1 MEVLRRASEN
11 PRARICRITDRPGR
25 KARAMNA
32 LRWMM
37 TTALLWLVVP
47 VLAQT
52 ATPTVMPTATPRPN
66 PPAAACG
73 LPVGGPIYQ
82 SATYTLTANCA
93 QTSYLVVTG
102 AFTGGA
108 TTLTIEGQ
116 GYTIDGSLL
125 TGSQGII
132 LTRLGGR
139 VVIRNATL
147 DGGSAPGIG
156 ALDISGSA
164 SLADVTFRNSSHT
177 AIRLAGS
184 PGNPSSGDFTN
195 TLIEDVIGTYYSV
208 SIRPAGV
215 EARGLVNATFN
226 NLALRSVIGGNAA
239 IGADRSAN
247 IAHPEIA
254 NVTITGCFTSE
265 RVFPQKFYG
274 NVTDNSSGLC
284 SGAIGNNGVGAR
296 QFSPP
301 TTANCGLPASGH
313 LERNAVYNLRGDCR
327 QTGRLWI
334 PGELTVTINGN
345 GHTIDA
351 NSLYAFLTSAGNA
364 AIRNAAITGS
374 GSYSLLTYLAN
385 PLRIENVHFYSN
397 GGPLAFL
404 DSAATLNKIL
414 FEDHSQRSSTVSSA
428 LSAYL
433 SARVTVRDSVFRGNT
448 GGVGAV
454 YGGQADSSTVLE
466 GCITFEGNAPR
477 DIHDPNSI
485 LTDSSIGPCP
495 EDAVFTYSVAAG
507 NSRKDD
513 SPPPTIIPPASRC
526 ESTPKAE
533 ALPMGAAACIFRYD
547 AGGDDVLSVWGIDRH
562 SQGYHLLTVTQAQVD
577 AHSGEA
583 VVAVSPDGRALAAV
597 WPDDNV
603 TIKVGPNREGKVLHT
618 TFGAGL
624 HGAVIGTTTTYGPPP
639 GAAYLNPSPPA
650 LNCMVTTTDIL
661 NFRAA
666 PAGSVIGHI
675 PYNATLTALTQV
687 DGWFKVDYHGQA
699 GWISADYVT
708 KSGDC

>member
-1 MEVLRRASEN
+1 
-11 PRARICRITDRPGR
+11 
-25 KARAMNA
+25 MNA
-32 LRWMM
+32 LRWM
-37 TTALLWLVVP
+37 TLAALLWLAVP

-52 ATPTVMPTATPRPN
+52 STPIPAPTATPLPN

-73 LPVGGPIYQ
+73 LPVGGPIYR

-125 TGSQGII
+125 IGSQGII

-139 VVIRNATL
+139 VIIRNATL
-147 DGGSAPGIG
+147 DGGGALGIG

-164 SLADVTFRNSSHT
+164 SLTNVTFRNSSHS
-177 AIRLAGS
+177 AIRLEGS
-184 PGNPSSGDFTN
+184 PSSPTSGDFTN
-195 TLIEDVIGTYYSV
+195 ILIENARGTYYSV

-239 IGADRSAN
+239 IGADRSSN

-254 NVTITGCFTSE
+254 NLTITGCFTSE

-284 SGAIGNNGVGAR
+284 SGAIGSSDVGAR

-313 LERNAVYNLRGDCR
+313 LERDAVYNLRGDCR

-345 GHTIDA
+345 GHTINA
-351 NSLYAFLTSAGNA
+351 NSLVFLTSAGNVT
-364 AIRNAAITGS
+364 IRNAAITGS
-374 GSYSLLTYLAN
+374 SSYSLLTYLAN
-385 PLRIENVHFYSN
+385 PLRIENVHFYDNS
-397 GGPLAFL
+397 GPLAFL
-404 DSAATLNKIL
+404 DSAAVLNKIL
-414 FEDHSQRSSTVSSA
+414 FEGHSQRSSAFPSA
-428 LSAYL
+428 LGAYL

-454 YGGQADSSTVLE
+454 YGGQADSSTLLE

-477 DIHDPNSI
+477 DIHDPNSV
-485 LTDSSIGPCP
+485 LTDSSAGPCP
-495 EDAVFTYSVAAG
+495 EDAVFTYSVADG
-507 NSRKDD
+507 GSRADD
-513 SPPPTIIPPASRC
+513 SPPPTVRPPIHSC
-526 ESTPKAE
+526 QSTPKAE
-533 ALPMGAAACIFRYD
+533 ALPIGAIACLFRYD
-547 AGGDDVLSVWGIDRH
+547 EGGDDVLSVWGIDRH

-583 VVAVSPDGRALAAV
+583 VVAVSPDGRALVAV

-603 TIKVGPNREGKVLHT
+603 TVKVGPNREGKVLHT

-639 GAAYLNPSPPA
+639 GAAYLNTPPA
-650 LNCMVTTTDIL
+650 APNCMVTTTDLL

-708 KSGDC
+708 KSGGC